1 MAPITRSGF
10 PRIPLAAARLV
21 KVAVLAIVYYFFARW
36 SLLLAFEGTNASPVW
51 PPSGIALGAILLLG
65 RGVWPAIAIGAFAAN
80 LMAFTTHHPLA
91 APTLGASTA
100 IAIGNTLEALVGL
113 TLLRYL
119 KIIENP
125 LEQPQHVFRFLMA
138 VLLMCM
144 VGAGIGTTTQV
155 LGGFA
160 PEAAAWSVWINW
172 WLGDIGGILIVTP
185 LALAWLGKTLD
196 RPPLPLAKQ
205 LQLAVMLTV
214 FASMSAIILSG
225 EFSADRFDRVLL
237 FACIPYMAWVAFQ
250 YGQRGVTL
258 AALLLAGI
266 AIGYTT
272 HGVGPFATGNLNNSL
287 ILLVSFIVLSS
298 TTGLILASE
307 ISQRTHFRGAVPS
320 FADIRLPWFTL
331 LAAIGITMVAWH
343 MISSSTER
351 EARSRLDAM
360 AREIESDLHKHM
372 SDYEQVLR
380 AGSAIFAASQEVS
393 RAEWRNYVDQ
403 LEIRKRFPGMQLFA
417 FNPWIKPAEKEA
429 YIQHIRAEGFLD
441 YSIRPAGDREAYSP
455 ITYIEPFDDRNL
467 RAFGFDTYS
476 EPVRRAA
483 LVSARDTGRTT
494 ISGKVRL
501 VQEDSDSDAPGFVM
515 FVPVYR
521 LNMPLGTTEER
532 RASLQGY
539 VSSAFRMDV
548 LIQETV
554 DSAQTML
561 GIEIY
566 DGSTVSAASRMY
578 RSRALESKD
587 SQRLYRHNHIDIPL
601 TAGDRTWTLRVAALP
616 AFEASIDRQ
625 KAQIILVAGF
635 VVSLLLF
642 ILVRSLAMTRENALG
657 LAAEMTAAL
666 RASETKLRLLNS
678 RLELATEAGGIGVW
692 DWDILADILSW
703 DKRMYEIY
711 GIDPNAAGN
720 SYDMWRQGVH
730 PNDLERVETALFDA
744 LAGGPE
750 FSTEFDIILPGGE
763 IRKVKADAI
772 VVRDEAGKPRHMIG
786 TNLDITELRQTEESL
801 RASEARFR
809 SIFEHAPIGMGII
822 SIEGRWLSVN
832 NAICDILGYDK
843 QELEQNASLQDVT
856 FPADLAKEL
865 ALIEQLKAGLI
876 SSYQLEKRYVH
887 KDGKIVWA
895 LLTVTLLRDETG
907 TPLYF
912 IKQIMNITERI
923 QSAARLQA
931 TLAEKDVLLKE
942 VYHRVKN
949 NLQVISSLFNLQ
961 LRLLPEGQARTAL
974 KESADRVRAMAL
986 VHEKLYQSNDLSSI
1000 ALDGYIQDLCRQLAA
1015 ASGLAERGISLAT
1028 ELEPV
1033 EIGLE
1038 LAVPLGLLL
1047 NELVSNSIK
1056 HGFPDGRSG
1065 NILIRL
1071 THLHEDAR
1079 TVSLEI
1085 RDDGVGLPPDMDFYT
1100 RTSLGL
1106 KLVGTLSAQINARFL
1121 LDSHD
1126 GTVAR
1131 LVFSIDEPLRPDKMD
1146 KPTMERG

>member
-1 MAPITRSGF
+1 MAFITRSGF
-10 PRIPLAAARLV
+10 PRISFAAARLA
-21 KVAVLAIVYYFFARW
+21 KVAALAIVYYLFARW

-80 LMAFTTHHPLA
+80 LMAFTAHHPMTTTTFA
-91 APTLGASTA
+91 ASTA
-100 IAIGNTLEALVGL
+100 IAIGNTLEALVGVA
-113 TLLRYL
+113 LLRYL
-119 KIIENP
+119 KIMENP
-125 LEQPQHVFRFLMA
+125 LEQPQHVFRFLMT

-144 VGAGIGTTTQV
+144 VAAGIGTITQI

-160 PEAAAWSVWINW
+160 PETAAWSVWINW

-185 LALAWLGKTLD
+185 LALAWLGKTRD
-196 RPPLPLAKQ
+196 RPPLALASQ
-205 LQLAVMLTV
+205 LQLTVMLTV
-214 FASMSAIILSG
+214 FAVMSAAIFSG
-225 EFSADRFDRVLL
+225 AFFAARFDRVLL

-266 AIGYTT
+266 AVGYTT
-272 HGVGPFATGNLNNSL
+272 HGVGPFAMGDLNNSL
-287 ILLVSFIVLSS
+287 ILLVSFIVLST
-298 TTGLILASE
+298 TTGLVLASE
-307 ISQRTHFRGAVPS
+307 VSQRIQFRGAAPS

-331 LAAIGITMVAWH
+331 LAAIGITMAAWH
-343 MISSSTER
+343 TISSDTER
-351 EARSRLDAM
+351 EARSRLNAM
-360 AREIESDLHKHM
+360 ARESESDLRKHI

-380 AGSAIFAASQEVS
+380 AGSAIFAASDKVTRS
-393 RAEWRNYVDQ
+393 EWREYVEQ
-403 LEIRKRFPGMQLFA
+403 LDIKNRFPGFKLFA
-417 FNPWIKPAEKEA
+417 FIPLVAASEKEA
-429 YIQHIRAEGFLD
+429 HIHRTREEGFPG
-441 YSIRPAGDREAYSP
+441 YTIWPASNREAYAP
-455 ITYIEPFDDRNL
+455 ITYLEPFDRRNV
-467 RAFGFDTYS
+467 RAFGFDNYS
-476 EPVRRAA
+476 EPVRQTA
-483 LVSARDTGRTT
+483 LMRARDTGKTT
-494 ISGKVRL
+494 ISGKTFL
-501 VQEDSDSDAPGFVM
+501 LGEDINGNTPGFAM

-521 LNMPLGTTEER
+521 HGMPLGTMAER
-532 RASLQGY
+532 RAALQGY
-539 VSSAFRMDV
+539 ISSSFRMDV
-548 LIQETV
+548 LIQE
-554 DSAQTML
+554 AIERKHPLL
-561 GIEIY
+561 GIELY
-566 DGSTVSAASRMY
+566 DDRQAGEATRVYRSQALQAEEPLMY
-578 RSRALESKD
+578 RSARVD
-587 SQRLYRHNHIDIPL
+587 MPL
-601 TAGDRTWTLRVAALP
+601 KIGDRTWTLRVKALP

-635 VVSLLLF
+635 IVSLLLF
-642 ILVRSLAMTRENALG
+642 ILMRSLAMTRENSLA

-692 DWDILADILSW
+692 DWDILADALSW
-703 DKRMYEIY
+703 DKRMYEMY
-711 GIDPNAAGN
+711 GIDPNSAGN
-720 SYDMWRQGVH
+720 SYDMWRQGMH
-730 PNDLERVETALFDA
+730 PNDRERVETALFDA
-744 LAGGPE
+744 LAGGAA
-750 FSTEFDIILPGGE
+750 FSTEFEIVLPGGK
-763 IRKVKADAI
+763 IRKIKADAI
-772 VVRDEAGKPRHMIG
+772 VVRDAAGKPHHMIG
-786 TNLDITELRQTEESL
+786 TNLDITELRQAEESL

-809 SIFEHAPIGMGII
+809 SIFEHAPIGMAIV

-843 QELEQNASLQDVT
+843 RELEQNTFLQDVT

-876 SSYQLEKRYVH
+876 PSYQLEKRYVH

-907 TPLYF
+907 APLYF

-931 TLAEKDVLLKE
+931 TLAEKEVLLKE

-986 VHEKLYQSNDLSSI
+986 VHEKLYQSSDLSSI

-1015 ASGLAERGISLAT
+1015 ASGLSERGISLAT

-1056 HGFPDGRSG
+1056 HGFPDGRPG

-1071 THLHEDAR
+1071 THLPENAR

-1085 RDDGVGLPPDMDFYT
+1085 RDDGVGLPPGMEIHAG
-1100 RTSLGL
+1100 TSLGL

-1121 LDSHD
+1121 LDSHE

-1131 LVFSIDEPLRPDKMD
+1131 LVFSIDEPLRPD
-1146 KPTMERG
+1146 

>member
-1 MAPITRSGF
+1 MI
-10 PRIPLAAARLV
+10 
-21 KVAVLAIVYYFFARW
+21 KVAVLAIVYYFLARW

-51 PPSGIALGAILLLG
+51 PPSGMALAAILLLG

-80 LMAFTTHHPLA
+80 LMAFTAHHPLGV
-91 APTLGASTA
+91 PTIAASTA
-100 IAIGNTLEALVGL
+100 IAIGNTLEALVGV

-119 KIIENP
+119 KVMENP

-144 VGAGIGTTTQV
+144 VSAGVGTAAQM
-155 LGGFA
+155 LGGFTPA
-160 PEAAAWSVWINW
+160 AAAWPVWINW
-172 WLGDIGGILIVTP
+172 WLGDIGGMLIVTP
-185 LALAWLGKTLD
+185 LALAWLGKPRD
-196 RPPLPLAKQ
+196 RPPFAPAKQ

-214 FASMSAIILSG
+214 FAVMSAIIFSG
-225 EFSADRFDRVLL
+225 TFSAGHLDRLLL
-237 FACIPYMAWVAFQ
+237 FACIPYLAWMAFQ

-258 AALLLAGI
+258 SALLLAAI
-266 AIGYTT
+266 AVGYTT
-272 HGVGPFATGNLNNSL
+272 HGVGPFAAGHLNNSL
-287 ILLVSFIVLSS
+287 VLLVSFIVLST
-298 TTGLILASE
+298 TTGLILAAE
-307 ISQRTHFRGAVPS
+307 ISQRTQFRGAAPS
-320 FADIRLPWFTL
+320 FADIRLPWLTL
-331 LAAIGITMVAWH
+331 LAAIGITMAAWH
-343 MISSSTER
+343 MISSDTER

-360 AREIESDLHKHM
+360 AQEIASDLRQHM

-380 AGSAIFAASQEVS
+380 AGSAIFAASKEVT
-393 RAEWRNYVDQ
+393 RHEWRSYVEQ
-403 LEIRKRFPGMQLFA
+403 LEIGKRFPGLQLFA
-417 FNPWIKPAEKEA
+417 FTPWIKPAAKEA
-429 YIQHIRAEGFLD
+429 YIRHVRAEGFPD
-441 YSIRPAGDREAYSP
+441 YRIWPAGDRDTYAP
-455 ITYIEPFDDRNL
+455 ITYIEPFSARNL
-467 RAFGFDTYS
+467 RAFGFDLYS
-476 EPVRRAA
+476 DPVRRAA
-483 LVSARDTGRTT
+483 LTQARDTGRTT

-501 VQEDSDSDAPGFVM
+501 VQEATDSHAFGFVM

-521 LNMPLGTTEER
+521 QDMPLATMAER
-532 RASLQGY
+532 RASLSGY
-539 VSSAFRMDV
+539 ISSAFLMDA
-548 LIQETV
+548 LIRETV
-554 DSAQTML
+554 ERKQPLL
-561 GIEIY
+561 GIEIH
-566 DGSTVSAASRMY
+566 DGAEINEASRLY
-578 RSRALESKD
+578 RSRALESTAR
-587 SQRLYRHNHIDIPL
+587 QPLPRLAHVDIPL
-601 TAGDRTWTLRVAALP
+601 AVGDRTWTLRIAALP

-625 KAQIILVAGF
+625 KAQIILVSGF
-635 VVSLLLF
+635 IVSLLLF
-642 ILVRSLAMTRENALG
+642 ILVRSLAMTRENALA

-678 RLELATEAGGIGVW
+678 RLGLATEAGGIGVW

-703 DKRMYEIY
+703 DKRMYAIY
-711 GIDPNAAGN
+711 GIDPDSAGN
-720 SYDMWRQGVH
+720 SYDMWRKGVH

-744 LAGGPE
+744 LAGGPA
-750 FSTEFDIILPGGE
+750 FSMEFDIVLPSGE
-763 IRKVKADAI
+763 LRKIKADAI
-772 VVRDEAGKPRHMIG
+772 VVRDEVGKPRHMIG
-786 TNLDITELRQTEESL
+786 TNLDITELRQAEESL

-809 SIFEHAPIGMGII
+809 SIFEHAPIGMAIV
-822 SIEGRWLSVN
+822 SLEGRWLSVN
-832 NAICDILGYDK
+832 NATCRIIGYDK
-843 QELEQNASLQDVT
+843 QELEQNTSLQDVT

-865 ALIEQLKAGLI
+865 VFIEQLKAGLI
-876 SSYQLEKRYVH
+876 PSYQLEKRYVH

-895 LLTVTLLRDETG
+895 LLTVTLLRDETDA
-907 TPLYF
+907 PLYF

-986 VHEKLYQSNDLSSI
+986 VHEKLYQSSDLSSI
-1000 ALDGYIQDLCRQLAA
+1000 ALDGYIQDLSRQLAA
-1015 ASGLAERGISLAT
+1015 ASGLAERGISLTT

-1056 HGFPDGRSG
+1056 HGFPDGRPG

-1071 THLHEDAR
+1071 AHLSADAR
-1079 TVSLEI
+1079 TVALEV
-1085 RDDGVGLPPDMDFYT
+1085 RDNGVGLPPDIDVYASP
-1100 RTSLGL
+1100 SLGL

-1131 LVFSIDEPLRPDKMD
+1131 LVFGIDEPLRPDKISTPATE
-1146 KPTMERG
+1146 KG